1 ISWPIVRYRKAMM
14 LTSQKNVINTGIPS
28 RTAFQVAELR
38 AAHQLLDEP
47 IIFNDPLAL
56 PILGE
61 QAATDLRQYPFQS
74 NDLHARGIRAV
85 VVTRSRLAED
95 ELKKFVH
102 SGVKQYVV
110 LGAGL
115 DTFALRN
122 TYLEEGL
129 HVFEVDHPSTQE
141 WKRSLLKEASI
152 KVPDSL
158 TFVAVDFES
167 NTLAEELQKAGF
179 RADQPAFFSWLGV
192 TIYISQEAILDTLTF
207 VASLPKGSGV
217 IFDYGVTPTLL
228 DPIENAIGDHLVSL
242 IGQLGEPW
250 KTWLDPAVIE
260 HELQS
265 IGFQSVRDYG
275 SVELNELYLARR
287 KDGLRMLGTFRLIC
301 AKT

>member
-1 ISWPIVRYRKAMM
+1 MM
-14 LTSQKNVINTGIPS
+14 LTSQKNIIKMGVPS

-47 IIFNDPLAL
+47 IIFNDPVAF

-61 QAATDLRQYPFQS
+61 QAATDLRQDPFQS

-85 VVTRSRLAED
+85 VVARSRLTED
-95 ELKKFVH
+95 ELERFVQ

-122 TYLEEGL
+122 NYLEEGL

-141 WKRSLLKEASI
+141 WKRNLLEEASI

-167 NTLAEELQKAGF
+167 STLAEELQKAGF

-192 TIYISQEAILDTLTF
+192 TIYISQEAMLDTLKF
-207 VASLPKGSGV
+207 VASLPKGSGI

-228 DPIENAIGDHLVSL
+228 DPIDNAIGDYLVDF
-242 IGQLGEPW
+242 IAQLGEPW
-250 KTWLDPAVIE
+250 KTWLDPVVIE
-260 HELQS
+260 NELQS
-265 IGFQSVRDYG
+265 MGFQSIRDYD
-275 SVELNELYLARR
+275 SIELNELYLARR
-287 KDGLRMLGTFRLIC
+287 KDGLRMGGTFRLIC